1 MSESPSSIGA
11 AAGAPVPDWLRTLLS
26 ILIVGLLVAAP
37 LFLLRSLV
45 AERIQLSQQVQAGAA
60 ASWGGAQTIAGPAL
74 EIPIVS
80 EGMTRGH
87 IVLLPRTLDASVE
100 LTVAQR
106 SRGLFEALIYGA
118 KITLAGRF
126 AAPDWTSL
134 GVLTSELD
142 FSRARL
148 VIGIADNGGIR
159 TAEVT
164 LDGRPLELAPIA
176 RAGFVAD
183 GVDHLALALALE
195 RLERGL
201 PFEARLELAG
211 SGAFGIAPVGDQS
224 TIHIA
229 GNWPHPEFAGAFLPE
244 ARTVGKSGFEARW
257 SVSKLARAYPGAWKI
272 GSSSASVFDSLVSVR
287 IIDPVDLYAQVDRL
301 LKYGLVVI
309 ALAFA
314 AIGTG
319 AVLLR
324 AMPHPIEWLLA
335 GAAVALGFLLTL
347 AVAEHLGFR
356 WGYWIA
362 HAVEVTMV
370 TLYLGRIRRW
380 LGLGVGAALLAVHGF
395 IYVVLGSERYALLA
409 GSVGLTLALAAAMA
423 LTRGVDWDRLA
434 PLSPRRNGVAAA
446 KPG

>member
-1 MSESPSSIGA
+1 
-11 AAGAPVPDWLRTLLS
+11 
-26 ILIVGLLVAAP
+26 
-37 LFLLRSLV
+37 
-45 AERIQLSQQVQAGAA
+45 
-60 ASWGGAQTIAGPAL
+60 
-74 EIPIVS
+74 
-80 EGMTRGH
+80 
-87 IVLLPRTLDASVE
+87 
-100 LTVAQR
+100 
-106 SRGLFEALIYGA
+106 
-118 KITLAGRF
+118 
-126 AAPDWTSL
+126 
-134 GVLTSELD
+134 
-142 FSRARL
+142 
-148 VIGIADNGGIR
+148 
-159 TAEVT
+159 
-164 LDGRPLELAPIA
+164 
-176 RAGFVAD
+176 
-183 GVDHLALALALE
+183 
-195 RLERGL
+195 
-201 PFEARLELAG
+201 
-211 SGAFGIAPVGDQS
+211 
-224 TIHIA
+224 
-229 GNWPHPEFAGAFLPE
+229 
-244 ARTVGKSGFEARW
+244 
-257 SVSKLARAYPGAWKI
+257 
-272 GSSSASVFDSLVSVR
+272 
-287 IIDPVDLYAQVDRL
+287 
-301 LKYGLVVI
+301 LKYGRVVI

-324 AMPHPIEWLLA
+324 AMPHPIEWLMA